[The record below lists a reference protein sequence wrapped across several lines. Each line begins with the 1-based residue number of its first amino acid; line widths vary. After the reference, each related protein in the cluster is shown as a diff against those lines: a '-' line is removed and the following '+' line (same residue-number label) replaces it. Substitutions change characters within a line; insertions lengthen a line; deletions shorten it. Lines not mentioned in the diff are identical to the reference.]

1 MRSWRGDCAPQKSDR
16 SSRRFFLTGA
26 LVVAASAVGACAAKP
41 SFVYEPL
48 PAASP
53 PVKMQRL
60 LLWLPPGD
68 YLLDGTKVAAEFVKA
83 LAPYGVAVESGRST
97 RLELDRT
104 ADQKAITATFR
115 PTYRLEI
122 DIVDASSA
130 TSGNISVTAFVLRG
144 VLYRGDSRVPLAR
157 FYLQARS
164 RQAPAFVDQVVANLK
179 AGGYL

>member
-1 MRSWRGDCAPQKSDR
+1 MRNWGGSGALEGPDR
-16 SSRRFFLTGA
+16 SSRRFFPTGA
-26 LVVAASAVGACAAKP
+26 MVAGASALGACAAKP
-41 SFVYEPL
+41 SFIYEPL

-68 YLLDGTKVAAEFVKA
+68 HILDGTKVAAEFVKA

-97 RLELDRT
+97 KLELDRT
-104 ADQKAITATFR
+104 ADQKSITATFR
-115 PTYRLEI
+115 PTYRLEM

-164 RQAPAFVDQVVANLK
+164 RQAPAFVDQVVEKLK